1 MIGFFLLTQI
11 LVENGDVIV
20 SDESDLEWISE
31 NLLLVSIQDGTRE
44 SSRAAN
50 VDESDEELAR
60 MSQVSFPFTFFHL
73 TFFSY

>member
-1 MIGFFLLTQI
+1 MVDFFLLTQI
-11 LVENGDVIV
+11 SVENGGVVV
-20 SDESDLEWISE
+20 SNESDLEWISE

-50 VDESDEELAR
+50 VDEFDEELSR
-60 MSQVSFPFTFFHL
+60 MSQVSFPFTFFPL